1 MQTESGWMEM
11 SVIHARLG
19 PLGQTGPNELPDA
32 DKGDVWHFSGSDPML
47 LLTASYRKEAPTIQA
62 GARLPHSLET
72 DSHAKGRD
80 AAGNVFAWKSSGNPS
95 SFAGTRHVGTAL
107 LS

>member
-1 MQTESGWMEM
+1 MDGDECHSCAPWAPRGD
-11 SVIHARLG
+11 
-19 PLGQTGPNELPDA
+19 GPNELPDA
-32 DKGDVWHFSGSDPML
+32 DKGDVCHFSGSDPM

-62 GARLPHSLET
+62 GARLLHSLET

-80 AAGNVFAWKSSGNPS
+80 AAGNVFAWKSSGRKPLKFCGN
-95 SFAGTRHVGTAL
+95 AACWTRPAL